1 MISLVENNFP
11 AMEQNGTLVG
21 RLLSWWEAYG
31 KHPHISQFYKD
42 EHGGCAVLVDGQAVL
57 VCNTT
62 ASREEFVSFFSLRK
76 DIKNIYTDMATA
88 EAFQLPFSCI
98 EVMRCEQ
105 PIPSQPLVPSSPQEI
120 YAVLSTVFEGFSAFE
135 PWYLDV
141 SYRMRH
147 NLCHQTSVRKDNT
160 LVSTAMT
167 VAEWGSGAL
176 LGSVATLPEHRRFG
190 YAAQCV
196 LALTAFCQQ
205 AGKAVYISPKNK
217 EAKRLYT
224 TLGFKDFETIALVER
239 K

>member
-1 MISLVENNFP
+1 MITLVEKILP
-11 AMEQNGTLVG
+11 TMERNGTLVG

-31 KHPHISQFYKD
+31 KHPQIAQFYKD

-57 VCNTT
+57 ICNTT
-62 ASREEFVSFFSLRK
+62 DSREEFVSFFSLRK
-76 DIKNIYTDMATA
+76 DIKNIYTDIATA
-88 EAFQLPFSCI
+88 EAFQLPFSCV
-98 EVMRCEQ
+98 EVMRCEKT
-105 PIPSQPLVPSSPQEI
+105 IPLQPLVSSSPQEI
-120 YAVLSTVFEGFSAFE
+120 YTVLSTVFENFSAFE

-147 NLCHQTSVRKDNT
+147 DLCHQTSVRKDDT

-167 VAEWGSGAL
+167 VAEWESGAL
-176 LGSVATLPEHRRFG
+176 LGSVATLPEHRRRG

-224 TLGFKDFETIALVER
+224 ALGFRDFETIALVER

>member
-1 MISLVENNFP
+1 MILLVENNFP
-11 AMEQNGTLVG
+11 TIEQSGTLAG

-31 KHPHISQFYKD
+31 KHPNIAQFYKD
-42 EHGGCAVLVDGQAVL
+42 ENGACAVLVDGQAVL
-57 VCNTT
+57 VCDTDD
-62 ASREEFVSFFSLRK
+62 SRKEFASFFSLRQ
-76 DIKNIYTDMATA
+76 DIKSIYTDMATA
-88 EAFQLPFSCI
+88 NFFNLPFSCM

-105 PIPSQPLVPSSPQEI
+105 PILSQPLTPSSPQEI
-120 YAVLSTVFEGFSAFE
+120 YTVLSAVFEGFPAFE

-147 NLCHQTSVRKDNT
+147 HLCHQTSVRKDDT

-167 VAEWGSGAL
+167 VAEWKSGAL
-176 LGSVATLPEHRRFG
+176 LGCVATLPEHRRFG
-190 YAAQCV
+190 YAARCV

-205 AGKAVYISPKNK
+205 AGKTAYISPKNK
-217 EAKRLYT
+217 EAKRLYN